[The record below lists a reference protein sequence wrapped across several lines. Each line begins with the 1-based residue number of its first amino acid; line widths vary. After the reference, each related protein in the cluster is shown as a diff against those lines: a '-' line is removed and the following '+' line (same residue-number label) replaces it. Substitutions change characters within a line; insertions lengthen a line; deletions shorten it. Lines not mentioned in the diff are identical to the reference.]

1 MYCTLRYVTNDII
14 KLYKGQTLI
23 LFHSDFKWA
32 IVIAGHSSEHILPT
46 VMHSESLVHFTQ
58 MHKPFTAWH
67 YLELNFV
74 NFRFLNIILVYAE
87 VCPKPVDFYLI
98 HM

>member
-1 MYCTLRYVTNDII
+1 
-14 KLYKGQTLI
+14 
-23 LFHSDFKWA
+23 
-32 IVIAGHSSEHILPT
+32 
-46 VMHSESLVHFTQ
+46 